1 MPQPATQTL
10 TRIFAAAQEE
20 ARRLNQDFVGTE
32 HLALALLDDD
42 ASEGVRVIAQ
52 MNVQS
57 GYVKNSLAH
66 VLPAGKE
73 PPIVA
78 GNLPMSP
85 RAQRMVTHSLVA
97 AQAAGKTT
105 LSSRFLLAALLEEA
119 GGVVCEAFRR
129 SGADTGELIRE
140 LRNRDVTPE
149 P

>member
-10 TRIFAAAQEE
+10 SKIFAAAQDE

-42 ASEGVRVIAQ
+42 NSEAVRVVSQ

-57 GYVKNSLAH
+57 GYVRNSLAH
-66 VLPAGKE
+66 ALPAGKE
-73 PPIVA
+73 PPVVT
-78 GNLPMSP
+78 GTLPMSP
-85 RAQRMVTHSLVA
+85 KAQRMVTHSLVA
-97 AQAAGKTT
+97 AQAAGKSE
-105 LSSRFLLAALLEEA
+105 LSSRFLLASLLEEA
-119 GGVVCEAFRR
+119 TGVVCESFRR
-129 SGADTGELIRE
+129 SGADTAELIRE

>member
-10 TRIFAAAQEE
+10 SKIFAAAQEE
-20 ARRLNQDFVGTE
+20 ARKLNQDFVGTE

-42 ASEGVRVIAQ
+42 NSEAVRVVSQ

-57 GYVKNSLAH
+57 GYVRNSLAH
-66 VLPAGKE
+66 CLPSGAE

-85 RAQRMVTHSLVA
+85 KAQRMVSHSLVA

-105 LSSRFLLAALLEEA
+105 L
-119 GGVVCEAFRR
+119 
-129 SGADTGELIRE
+129 
-140 LRNRDVTPE
+140 
-149 P
+149 